1 MPNETRM
8 VTGIPA
14 KNCSHANLDF
24 FLYLR
29 HKIYSL
35 NDRMRYCGYWMCRM
49 AEIHLLVEFKTKS
62 LNKVRCHI

>member
-24 FLYLR
+24 LYLR

-35 NDRMRYCGYWMCRM
+35 NDRMRYCGYWMYRM
-49 AEIHLLVEFKTKS
+49 AEIHFLVEFKTKS